1 MAKIEVRLTAATPE
15 HDWVDGEDVIAEA
28 EGTVEVTTP
37 AGQVY
42 ITYDERIGAVIM
54 VRGEKATTTVKFNEK
69 AVV

>member
-1 MAKIEVRLTAATPE
+1 MAKIEVRLTAAIPE
-15 HDWVDGEDVIAEA
+15 HDWVDGEDVSALA
-28 EGTVEVTTP
+28 EGAVEGTTP

-42 ITYDERIGAVIM
+42 ITYDEHIGAVIM